1 MKIVL
6 KLPGIR
12 LAFQQTDNNFSCP
25 LKNYLPGV
33 PENSRS
39 SVSHFLGLP
48 KETQKNSL
56 TTRYL

>member
-33 PENSRS
+33 PENSRIS
-39 SVSHFLGLP
+39 DYHFLD
-48 KETQKNSL
+48 
-56 TTRYL
+56 YLRKLRKIL